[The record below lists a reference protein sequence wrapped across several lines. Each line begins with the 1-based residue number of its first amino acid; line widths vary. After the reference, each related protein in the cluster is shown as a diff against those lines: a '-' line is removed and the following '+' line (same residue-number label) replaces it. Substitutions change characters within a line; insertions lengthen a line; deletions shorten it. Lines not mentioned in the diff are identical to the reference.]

1 MKHFNFKSLA
11 FYGVAIASVLILFK
25 VVTAYG
31 ETNLKA
37 PAPISGSYRMK
48 LAQNL
53 SICPKSSEL
62 ILDIQQSGIY
72 LNGSLLPANVNAQ
85 QVTSEKSPSL
95 TGKISNQQLTLT
107 GKITRLCNPQGATPT
122 EELRIQ
128 SQVHKESLKGQL
140 ILESKQPY
148 SPGFGFIPEQIAF
161 TAQRLATAQ
170 EKSSSH

>member
-1 MKHFNFKSLA
+1 MMNHFNFKSLA

-62 ILDIQQSGIY
+62 LLDIQQSGIY
-72 LNGSLLPANVNAQ
+72 LNGSLLPASVDAQ
-85 QVTSEKSPSL
+85 QASSSEKRPSL
-95 TGKISNQQLTLT
+95 TGKISNQQLTLAGT
-107 GKITRLCNPQGATPT
+107 VPNSTFCNNQPQQVS
-122 EELRIQ
+122 IQ
-128 SQVHKESLKGQL
+128 SLLHKENLAGKL
-140 ILESKQPY
+140 TLNT
-148 SPGFGFIPEQIAF
+148 IPQSIAF
-161 TAQRLATAQ
+161 TAQRLAPAQ